1 MKLRTQS
8 YLLEQPHESADPML
22 GLRDLRKGLNCV
34 LLGYLCTAAAILGA
48 AGIVWY
54 LIVQTTGTSQARIA
68 ADQASV
74 VIFTL
79 ALLLP
84 LTGLGSL
91 VLVVRGKWLCLM
103 SAPEQCHAKWMMF
116 MSILCILAGP
126 LLNWGTLILKDDK
139 PTGRGR
145 PANSMSVARIQ
156 YEIDSYKDGLPE
168 LSTRGYVKL
177 AGKGIGL
184 LSGVF
189 FVLFLRAMAQSW
201 GSWVG
206 ARLAEL
212 YLLFVAV
219 LVAGVVVLIRNP
231 SYLLQRPQ
239 LLLGLGAGWLLS
251 VLWYFGLI
259 LSTSIGISYLL
270 VRPPP
275 KPAPPVS
282 TERITSFPPLE

>member
-8 YLLEQPHESADPML
+8 YLLQPPREPVDPML

-34 LLGYLCTAAAILGA
+34 LLGYLCSAAAFLGA

-54 LIVQTTGTSQARIA
+54 LIVQTTGTTQARKA
-68 ADQASV
+68 ADDASV

-84 LTGLGSL
+84 LTGFASL

-116 MSILCILAGP
+116 LSILCILAGP
-126 LLNWGTLILKDDK
+126 FLNWGTLLMKDDK
-139 PTGRGR
+139 PADRRR
-145 PANSMSVARIQ
+145 PTNSMSVARIQ
-156 YEIDSYKDGLPE
+156 YEIEEYKQGLPE
-168 LSTRGYVKL
+168 LSTHAYVKL

-189 FVLFLRAMAQSW
+189 FVFFLRAIARCW

-206 ARLAEL
+206 TRLAEL

-231 SYLLQRPQ
+231 TYLLERPH

-251 VLWYFGLI
+251 LLWYFGLI

-270 VRPPP
+270 ARRPPELE
-275 KPAPPVS
+275 PVP
-282 TERITSFPPLE
+282 TARMTSFPPLE

>member
-1 MKLRTQS
+1 
-8 YLLEQPHESADPML
+8 ML

-34 LLGYLCTAAAILGA
+34 LLGYLCSAAALLGA

-54 LIVQTTGTSQARIA
+54 LIAQTTGTTQARKA
-68 ADQASV
+68 ADDASI

-84 LTGLGSL
+84 LTGLASL

-103 SAPEQCHAKWMMF
+103 SAPEKCHAKWMMF
-116 MSILCILAGP
+116 LSILCILAGP
-126 LLNWGTLILKDDK
+126 LLNWSTLLHRDDK
-139 PTGRGR
+139 PADRGR
-145 PANSMSVARIQ
+145 PANAMSVARIQ
-156 YEIDSYKDGLPE
+156 SEIEAYKEGFPE
-168 LSTRGYVKL
+168 LSTHAYVKL
-177 AGKGIGL
+177 AGKGIGM

-201 GSWVG
+201 GSWVR

-231 SYLLQRPQ
+231 SYLLERPQ
-239 LLLGLGAGWLLS
+239 LLLGLGAGWLLA
-251 VLWYFGLI
+251 VLWYFCLI
-259 LSTSIGISYLL
+259 LSTSIAISYRLAC
-270 VRPPP
+270 RPPE
-275 KPAPPVS
+275 PAPVS
-282 TERITSFPPLE
+282 TARITSFPPLE

>member
-1 MKLRTQS
+1 
-8 YLLEQPHESADPML
+8 ML

-34 LLGYLCTAAAILGA
+34 LLGYLCTAAALLGT

-54 LIVQTTGTSQARIA
+54 LIVQTTGTSQTRQA
-68 ADQASV
+68 ADDASV

-79 ALLLP
+79 VLLLP
-84 LTGLGSL
+84 LTGLASL

-103 SAPEQCHAKWMMF
+103 SAPEQCHAKWMMYL
-116 MSILCILAGP
+116 SILCILAGP
-126 LLNWGTLILKDDK
+126 LLNWGTLLMKDDK
-139 PTGRGR
+139 PADRGR

-156 YEIDSYKDGLPE
+156 YEIDSYKEGLPE
-168 LSTRGYVKL
+168 LSTRAYVKL

-201 GSWVG
+201 GSRVG
-206 ARLAEL
+206 ARLTEL

-239 LLLGLGAGWLLS
+239 LLLGLGVGWLLS

-259 LSTSIGISYLL
+259 LGTSIGISYLL
-270 VRPPP
+270 VRRPP
-275 KPAPPVS
+275 KPAPVS

>member
-8 YLLEQPHESADPML
+8 YLLEPPRESADPML

-34 LLGYLCTAAAILGA
+34 LLGYLCTAAAFLGA
-48 AGIVWY
+48 AGIIWY
-54 LIVQTTGTSQARIA
+54 LIVQMAGTSQARKA
-68 ADQASV
+68 ADDASV

-84 LTGLGSL
+84 ITGLASL
-91 VLVVRGKWLCLM
+91 ILVIRGKWLCLM
-103 SAPEQCHAKWMMF
+103 SAPEQCHAKWMMYLS
-116 MSILCILAGP
+116 MLCILAGP
-126 LLNWGTLILKDDK
+126 LLNWSTLLFKEDK
-139 PTGRGR
+139 PADRGR

-156 YEIDSYKDGLPE
+156 YEIDAYKEGLPE
-168 LSTRGYVKL
+168 LSTRDYVKL

-189 FVLFLRAMAQSW
+189 FVLFLRALAQSW
-201 GSWVG
+201 GSWVR

-231 SYLLQRPQ
+231 SYLLERPQ

-259 LSTSIGISYLL
+259 LNTSIGISYLL
-270 VRPPP
+270 ARRPPEP
-275 KPAPPVS
+275 EPVL
-282 TERITSFPPLE
+282 TARISSFPPLE